1 MNCKSFS
8 VTVNPFIPPSFI
20 MFSSS
25 LFTPILHSLQRGL
38 ALIFYNIRTQTT
50 STKMLQLILKT
61 LGKTV
66 KIIYKGVFKCI
77 SVVYMFS
84 TMLLKKGCNTMNK
97 VSLMPVEMWKTNVH
111 IGREITCGK
120 LYRIGR
126 RLGHL
131 NVLRPS
137 DLREHSNRISLQ
149 MSIPSFTFCKSNM
162 FFHSITLSSPHTCG
176 KVSQTRTSLGSL
188 CYTNSYSTKC
198 Y

>member
-1 MNCKSFS
+1 
-8 VTVNPFIPPSFI
+8 

-25 LFTPILHSLQRGL
+25 LFTLFLVSLQRGL
-38 ALIFYNIRTQTT
+38 ALIFYNHPIRTT
-50 STKMLQLILKT
+50 STKMLQLILII

-77 SVVYMFS
+77 SVVYKFS
-84 TMLLKKGCNTMNK
+84 TMLLKSECNTVDK